1 MSFAELT
8 AIGNV
13 GKSPE
18 VRYSPEGREFCHFS
32 VAANEAIGKKDKEG
46 NNIKE
51 TTWFN
56 VTCTGNL
63 VNVATNF
70 LKKGD
75 SVFIRGKLKARKY
88 NSSNGMEVSLD
99 LFATTIHLLP
109 NNRANESS
117 SNSFASAFDEED
129 PTDFNPEHYEEES
142 EKLSL
147 ATSSSNP
154 SPNPSLSSKSA
165 NNRATAAPAALGKPK

>member
-18 VRYSPEGREFCHFS
+18 VRYSPEGKKFCHFS
-32 VAANEAIGKKDKEG
+32 VASNEGVGKKDKEG

-75 SVFIRGKLKARKY
+75 SVFIRGKLKVRKY

-99 LFATTIHLLP
+99 LFATTIHLMP

-117 SNSFASAFDEED
+117 SNGFASAFDDED
-129 PTDFNPEHYEEES
+129 PTDFNPEQYEEES

-147 ATSSSNP
+147 ATSSNSSNP
-154 SPNPSLSSKSA
+154 SPNPKSTS
-165 NNRATAAPAALGKPK
+165 NKATAAPGALGKPK